1 MQIDKQCKGQTTLS
15 SIYITFP
22 RNLQLL
28 LITIDHYFD
37 KLSRKELGFLTR
49 LFMQY
54 TTYIVSLVACHSLL
68 NTITCPVKYS
78 GAVCLHVTMATLDLD
93 ANLTYVIFRGR
104 WLVSEKI

>member
-1 MQIDKQCKGQTTLS
+1 MQIDKQCKGQTTRS

-22 RNLQLL
+22 RNLL

-68 NTITCPVKYS
+68 NTSTCPVKYS

-93 ANLTYVIFRGR
+93 VKLTSLIFRGR
-104 WLVSEKI
+104 